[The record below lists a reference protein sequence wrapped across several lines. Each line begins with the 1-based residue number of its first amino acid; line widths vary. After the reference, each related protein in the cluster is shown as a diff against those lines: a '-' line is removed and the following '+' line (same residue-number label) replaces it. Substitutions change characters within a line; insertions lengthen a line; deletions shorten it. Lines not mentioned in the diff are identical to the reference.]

1 MKTNIFYLSEISE
14 LMLISDGFKILEL
27 LDVVITVALPVAIV
41 VKSFVELLLDAEFDW
56 LRMLDMIWSVI
67 SLLPISVWRRKLGK

>member
-1 MKTNIFYLSEISE
+1 MKTNIFYLSEMSE

-41 VKSFVELLLDAEFDW
+41 VKSFVELLLDAEFDR
-56 LRMLDMIWSVI
+56 LRMFDMIWSVI
-67 SLLPISVWRRKLGK
+67 SLLPISVWRRKLGR